1 MIKNFIRIYK
11 VQIALFVA
19 IAIAVIFVF
28 VVLVRTVRSAEMAF
42 VSDGRIDVT
51 PEQIE
56 SIRAIGEWEFLSVS
70 DEEMVDTVR
79 RGFFSDDRL
88 ARIYYGTMRL
98 GIDMRELTSDRITV
112 SGDTVTILMPPIR
125 LLDDNFIDEAR
136 TRAFHES
143 GRWSADDREAMYRRA
158 AARMKQ
164 KGLTQENIRSAETNA
179 DVQLRDMMKAMG
191 FATVVVRFSPGRK

>member
-11 VQIALFVA
+11 VQIALFIA

-158 AARMKQ
+158 AALMKQ

>member
-1 MIKNFIRIYK
+1 MIKNFISIYK
-11 VQIALFVA
+11 VQIALFIA

-28 VVLVRTVRSAEMAF
+28 VVLVRTVRSTEVAF
-42 VSDGRIDVT
+42 VSDDRIDIT

>member
-11 VQIALFVA
+11 VQIALFIA
-19 IAIAVIFVF
+19 IAIGVILVF
-28 VVLVRTVRSAEMAF
+28 VVLARTVRSTEVAF
-42 VSDGRIDVT
+42 VSDDRIDIT

-112 SGDTVTILMPPIR
+112 SGDTVTILVPPIR

>member
-11 VQIALFVA
+11 VQIALFIA

-28 VVLVRTVRSAEMAF
+28 VVLARTVRSAEMAF

-70 DEEMVDTVR
+70 DEELVDTVR

-112 SGDTVTILMPPIR
+112 IGDTVTILMPPIR

>member
-11 VQIALFVA
+11 VQIALFIA
-19 IAIAVIFVF
+19 IAIAVIFVL

-70 DEEMVDTVR
+70 DEELVDTVR
-79 RGFFSDDRL
+79 CGFFSDDRL

>member
-11 VQIALFVA
+11 VQIALFIA

-28 VVLVRTVRSAEMAF
+28 VVLVRTVRSTEVAF
-42 VSDGRIDVT
+42 VSDGRIDIT

-112 SGDTVTILMPPIR
+112 SGDTVTILVPPIR

>member
-11 VQIALFVA
+11 VQIALFIA

-28 VVLVRTVRSAEMAF
+28 VVLVRTVRSTEVAF

-70 DEEMVDTVR
+70 DEEIVDTVR

>member
-11 VQIALFVA
+11 VQIAFFIA
-19 IAIAVIFVF
+19 IAIAVIFVL

-70 DEEMVDTVR
+70 DEELVDTVR

>member
-11 VQIALFVA
+11 VQIALFIA
-19 IAIAVIFVF
+19 IAIAVIFVL

-112 SGDTVTILMPPIR
+112 IGDTVTILMPPIR

>member
-11 VQIALFVA
+11 VQIALFIA

-28 VVLVRTVRSAEMAF
+28 VVLVRTVRSTEVAF
-42 VSDGRIDVT
+42 VSDGRIDIT

>member
-11 VQIALFVA
+11 VQIALFIA

-28 VVLVRTVRSAEMAF
+28 VVLVRTVRSTEVAF
-42 VSDGRIDVT
+42 VSDDRIDIT

-70 DEEMVDTVR
+70 DEELVDTVR

>member
-11 VQIALFVA
+11 VQIALFIA

-28 VVLVRTVRSAEMAF
+28 LVLVRTVRSAEMAF

-70 DEEMVDTVR
+70 DEELVDTVR

>member
-11 VQIALFVA
+11 VQIALFIA

-164 KGLTQENIRSAETNA
+164 KGFTQENIRSAETNA

>member
-11 VQIALFVA
+11 VQIALFIA
-19 IAIAVIFVF
+19 IAIGVILVF
-28 VVLVRTVRSAEMAF
+28 VVLAQTVRSTEVAF
-42 VSDGRIDVT
+42 VSDDRIDIT

-112 SGDTVTILMPPIR
+112 SGDTVTILVPPIR

-164 KGLTQENIRSAETNA
+164 KGLTPENIRSAETNA

-191 FATVVVRFSPGRK
+191 FATVVVKFSSGRK

>member
-11 VQIALFVA
+11 VQIALFIA
-19 IAIAVIFVF
+19 IAIAVIFVL

-112 SGDTVTILMPPIR
+112 IGDTVTILMPPIR

-164 KGLTQENIRSAETNA
+164 KGLTQENISSAETNA

>member
-11 VQIALFVA
+11 VQIAFFIA

-28 VVLVRTVRSAEMAF
+28 VVLARTVRSAEMAF

-70 DEEMVDTVR
+70 DEELVDTVR

>member
-11 VQIALFVA
+11 VQIALFIA

-28 VVLVRTVRSAEMAF
+28 VVLVRTVRSTEVAF
-42 VSDGRIDVT
+42 VSDDRIDIT

-112 SGDTVTILMPPIR
+112 SGDTVTILVPPIR

>member
-11 VQIALFVA
+11 VQIALFIA
-19 IAIAVIFVF
+19 IAIAVILVF
-28 VVLVRTVRSAEMAF
+28 VVFARTVRSTEVAF
-42 VSDGRIDVT
+42 VSDGRIDIT

-112 SGDTVTILMPPIR
+112 SGDTVTILVPPIR

-158 AARMKQ
+158 AVRMKQ

-179 DVQLRDMMKAMG
+179 GVQLRDMMKAMG

>member
-11 VQIALFVA
+11 VQIALFIA

>member
-11 VQIALFVA
+11 VQIALFIA
-19 IAIAVIFVF
+19 IAIAVIFVL

-70 DEEMVDTVR
+70 DEELVDTVR

>member
-11 VQIALFVA
+11 VQIALFIA

-28 VVLVRTVRSAEMAF
+28 VVLVRTVRSTEVAF
-42 VSDGRIDVT
+42 VSDGRIDIT

-98 GIDMRELTSDRITV
+98 GIDMRELTSDCITV

>member
-28 VVLVRTVRSAEMAF
+28 VVLARTVRSAEMAF

-191 FATVVVRFSPGRK
+191 FATVVVRFSPRRK

>member
-11 VQIALFVA
+11 VQIALFIA
-19 IAIAVIFVF
+19 IAIGVILVF
-28 VVLVRTVRSAEMAF
+28 VVLSRTVRSTEVAF
-42 VSDGRIDVT
+42 VSDDRIDIT

-112 SGDTVTILMPPIR
+112 SGDTVTILVPPIR

-143 GRWSADDREAMYRRA
+143 GCWSADDREAMYRRA

-164 KGLTQENIRSAETNA
+164 KGLTPENIRSAETNA

-191 FATVVVRFSPGRK
+191 FATVVVKFSSGRK

>member
-11 VQIALFVA
+11 VQIALFIA

-28 VVLVRTVRSAEMAF
+28 LVLVRTVRSAEVAF
-42 VSDGRIDVT
+42 VSDGRIDIT

>member
-11 VQIALFVA
+11 VQIALFIA

-42 VSDGRIDVT
+42 VSDGRIDIT

>member
-11 VQIALFVA
+11 VQIALFIA
-19 IAIAVIFVF
+19 IAIAVIFVL

>member
-11 VQIALFVA
+11 VQIALFIA
-19 IAIAVIFVF
+19 IAIGVILVF
-28 VVLVRTVRSAEMAF
+28 VVLARTVRSTEVAF
-42 VSDGRIDVT
+42 VSDDRIDIT

-112 SGDTVTILMPPIR
+112 SGDTVTILVPPIR

-164 KGLTQENIRSAETNA
+164 KGLTPENIRSAETNA

-191 FATVVVRFSPGRK
+191 FATVVVKFSSGRK

>member
-11 VQIALFVA
+11 VQIALFIA

-28 VVLVRTVRSAEMAF
+28 VVLARTVRSAEMAF

>member
-11 VQIALFVA
+11 VQIALFIA

-28 VVLVRTVRSAEMAF
+28 VVLVRTVRSTEVAF
-42 VSDGRIDVT
+42 VSDGRIDIT

-70 DEEMVDTVR
+70 DEEIVDTVR

-98 GIDMRELTSDRITV
+98 GIDMRELTSDRIMV

>member
-28 VVLVRTVRSAEMAF
+28 VVLARTVRSAEMAF

-112 SGDTVTILMPPIR
+112 IGDTVTILMPPIR

>member
-11 VQIALFVA
+11 VQIALFIA
-19 IAIAVIFVF
+19 IAIGVILVF
-28 VVLVRTVRSAEMAF
+28 VVLSRTVRSTEVAF
-42 VSDGRIDVT
+42 VSDDRIDIT

-112 SGDTVTILMPPIR
+112 SGDTVTILVPPIR

-164 KGLTQENIRSAETNA
+164 KGLTPENIRSAETNA

-191 FATVVVRFSPGRK
+191 FATVVVKFSSGRK